1 MSALDRHLLDQLTR
15 PSPRLP
21 EIENWL
27 LNHVWTVDRFNECG
41 SSPSRYLK
49 SGEKLVNEREALLS
63 SAADSIFDELVSSP
77 ANSRRISD
85 FFSEQPDGA
94 VVIFDGC
101 SLREVPRLLDLAE
114 TSKRPVLS
122 FSCARSAIPSSTERF
137 ISDRLGLKLPVTG
150 PSKLVQRHEFQER
163 GISYHYFQT
172 PNETQTISRE
182 SSAIILWSRF
192 PDLRFMDS
200 SARNADMFDGIWDG
214 FDHVWR
220 NTVQAIP
227 PERTILIT
235 SDHGYVFLDAGLSD
249 QNLEGKD
256 RPLRGKRYRE
266 FSDEEA
272 LPENNPHIWVDRTR
286 RLGAI
291 KGRCHNRP
299 QAPSASQSL
308 YRHGGISLMEVLTPW
323 LVLGPMEE
331 KMR

>member
-1 MSALDRHLLDQLTR
+1 MSGLGRDLLDQLTQ
-15 PSPRLP
+15 PGSRLP
-21 EIENWL
+21 EIEDWL
-27 LNHVWTVDRFNECG
+27 LNAVWTVDRFNECG

-63 SAADSIFDELVSSP
+63 SAADSIFDELIANP
-77 ANSRRISD
+77 ANPMSISS
-85 FFSEQPDGA
+85 FFSEHPDGG

-101 SLREVPRLLDLAE
+101 SLREMPRLRSLAE
-114 TSKRPVLS
+114 TSRRPVVS
-122 FSCARSAIPSSTERF
+122 VCCARSAIPSSTEHF
-137 ISDRLGLKLPVTG
+137 IGDRLGFKLPAAG
-150 PSKLVQRHEFQER
+150 PSRLVQRHEFQEQ

-172 PNETQTISRE
+172 PNEVQAISRE

-200 SARNADMFDGIWDG
+200 SARSAEMYDGIWDG
-214 FDHVWR
+214 FDLVWR

-235 SDHGYVFLDAGLSD
+235 SDHGYVFLGAGLSD
-249 QNLEGKD
+249 QSLEGFD
-256 RPLRGKRYRE
+256 RPLKGKRYRK
-266 FSDEEA
+266 FSDDEA
-272 LPENNPHIWVDRTR
+272 LPENNSHIWVDRTR

-323 LVLGPMEE
+323 LVLAPMEE
-331 KMR
+331 